1 MDKSFESFFKVHERR
16 IHFQINRL
24 NIPRD
29 LHPDF
34 YAEGMIALWQ
44 AYQSFDPKRGNLGTY
59 LNYRIRFRLI
69 DLLRKKVQQEERIDK
84 YIEQSK
90 ELLNDGNRYGT
101 NKRPVIRVTELPLSN
116 KPFWQEVKS
125 HLTERQWKWVKYF
138 IIAEL
143 TIKEI
148 MEIEDVSADAVKG
161 WGQAVR
167 KKLRHEKIFKRLQQ
181 LL

>member
-1 MDKSFESFFKVHERR
+1 MNQSFESFLKTHERR

-29 LHPDF
+29 LHPDY

-44 AYQSFDPKRGNLGTY
+44 AYKNYDPKQGNLGTY
-59 LNYRIRFRLI
+59 LNYCIRFRLI
-69 DLLRKKVQQEERIDK
+69 DLLRKNIQQQEQTDK
-84 YIEQSK
+84 YVEQTK
-90 ELLNDGNRYGT
+90 TLLDDGNRYGT
-101 NKRPVIRVTELPLSN
+101 NKRPVILASDIPLSN
-116 KPFWQEVKS
+116 EPFWEEVKS

-143 TIKEI
+143 TVKEI
-148 MEIEDVSADAVKG
+148 MEIENVSADAVKG

-167 KKLRHEKIFKRLQQ
+167 RKLRDEKIFKRLKQ